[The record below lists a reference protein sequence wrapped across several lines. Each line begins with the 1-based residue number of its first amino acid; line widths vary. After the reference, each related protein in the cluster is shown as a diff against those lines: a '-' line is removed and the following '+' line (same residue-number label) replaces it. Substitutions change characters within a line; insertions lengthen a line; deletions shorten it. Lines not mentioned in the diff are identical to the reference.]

1 MTITNPTTTTGP
13 NPPSRIGSPT
23 PRVTPTGWTRW
34 CRNVRIGGGGAMIDD
49 EDGNVFRALLV
60 AVPAGALMWAFII
73 WLVARRG

>member
-1 MTITNPTTTTGP
+1 MTTTNPTRITGP
-13 NPPSRIGSPT
+13 NPLSRIGSPT
-23 PRVTPTGWTRW
+23 LRVTPIGWTRW
-34 CRNVRIGGGGAMIDD
+34 CRSVRIAGGGVMIDD